1 LPEWRNLVCGAMIVI
16 LPASFMGQDSTRGML
31 RSDGGTWLNGVQAP
45 TAAAIF
51 PDSLVQTQRGHSSRI
66 DVAGSSVLILP
77 ETETQFQGDA
87 LVLTHGSLQLVT
99 TTKMQV
105 LVGCVSVA
113 PTTAERTEY
122 DVSDV
127 DGKVKIV
134 VSKNDVSVHS
144 HSAALVRSKQAA
156 SSDTI
161 VHEGGQA
168 TREDRCGAPS
178 KPENGVGASGP
189 FLDSPLAI
197 AAGFVVVGTLA
208 CLGLCHGDDPISPS
222 KP

>member
-1 LPEWRNLVCGAMIVI
+1 MIVI
-16 LPASFMGQDSTRGML
+16 LPTSFMAQDATRGML
-31 RSDGGTWLNGVQAP
+31 HSDGGAWLNGVQAP
-45 TAAAIF
+45 AVAAIF

-77 ETETQFQGDA
+77 ETETQFQGEV

-105 LVGCVSVA
+105 LVGCVSVT

-122 DVSDV
+122 AVSDV

-134 VSKNDVSVHS
+134 VSRNDVSVHS
-144 HSAALVRSKQAA
+144 HSTALLRSKQAA

-168 TREDRCGAPS
+168 TREERCDPP
-178 KPENGVGASGP
+178 KPEKGVGASGP
-189 FLDSPLAI
+189 ALDSRLAI
-197 AAGFVVVGTLA
+197 GAGIAVVGTLA

>member
-16 LPASFMGQDSTRGML
+16 LPTSFMAQDSTRGML
-31 RSDGGTWLNGVQAP
+31 HSDGGTWLNGAQAP

-77 ETETQFQGDA
+77 ETETQFQGDV

-99 TTKMQV
+99 TTKLQV
-105 LVGCVSVA
+105 LVGCVSIT

-122 DVSDV
+122 DVTDV

-144 HSAALVRSKQAA
+144 HSAALLRSKQAA

-168 TREDRCGAPS
+168 TREEDCADP
-178 KPENGVGASGP
+178 KPEKGVGATGP
-189 FLDSPLAI
+189 ALDSRLAI
-197 AAGFVVVGTLA
+197 GVGLAVVGTLA

>member
-16 LPASFMGQDSTRGML
+16 LPTLLMAQDSARGML
-31 RSDGGTWLNGVQAP
+31 HSDGGTWLNGVQAP

-77 ETETQFQGDA
+77 ETETQFQGDV

-105 LVGCVSVA
+105 SVGCVSIT

-122 DVSDV
+122 DVTDA
-127 DGKVKIV
+127 DGKVKV
-134 VSKNDVSVHS
+134 VASKNDVSVHS
-144 HSAALVRSKQAA
+144 HSAALLRSKQAA

-168 TREDRCGAPS
+168 TREERCADPP
-178 KPENGVGASGP
+178 KPEKGVGASGP
-189 FLDSPLAI
+189 ALDSRLAI
-197 AAGFVVVGTLA
+197 AAGVTVVGVFA
-208 CLGLCHGDDPISPS
+208 CLGLCHGDDPVSPY

>member
-1 LPEWRNLVCGAMIVI
+1 MIVV
-16 LPASFMGQDSTRGML
+16 LPSSLVAQDATRGL
-31 RSDGGTWLNGVQAP
+31 LHSDGGTWLNGSQAP
-45 TAAAIF
+45 GTAAVF
-51 PDSLVQTQRGHSSRI
+51 PDSLVQTQAGHSSRI
-66 DVAGSSVLILP
+66 DVAGSSILIKP
-77 ETETQFQGDA
+77 ETEVQFQGGV

-99 TTKMQV
+99 MTKIEV
-105 LVGCVSVA
+105 LVGCISVI

-122 DVSDV
+122 DVTDV
-127 DGKVKIV
+127 AGKVRVV
-134 VSKNDVSVHS
+134 VSKNDVNIHS
-144 HSAALVRSKQAA
+144 HGAALLRSKQAA
-156 SSDTI
+156 VSDTI

-168 TREDRCGAPS
+168 TREDRCGGPS

-197 AAGFVVVGTLA
+197 GAGLAVVGTLA

>member
-1 LPEWRNLVCGAMIVI
+1 MIVM
-16 LPASFMGQDSTRGML
+16 LPSALMAQDATRGML
-31 RSDGGTWLNGVQAP
+31 HSDGGAWLNGVQAP
-45 TAAAIF
+45 AIAAIF

-66 DVAGSSVLILP
+66 DVAGSSVLVLP
-77 ETETQFQGDA
+77 ETETQFQGDT

-105 LVGCVSVA
+105 LVGCVSIT

-122 DVSDV
+122 DVTDV

-134 VSKNDVSVHS
+134 VSRNDVSVHS
-144 HSAALVRSKQAA
+144 HSAALLRSKQAA

-161 VHEGGQA
+161 VHQGGQA
-168 TREDRCGAPS
+168 TREERCADPPKPGKGA
-178 KPENGVGASGP
+178 GASGP
-189 FLDSPLAI
+189 ALDSRLAI
-197 AAGFVVVGTLA
+197 GAGVAVVGTLA
-208 CLGLCHGDDPISPS
+208 CLGLCHGDYPISPS